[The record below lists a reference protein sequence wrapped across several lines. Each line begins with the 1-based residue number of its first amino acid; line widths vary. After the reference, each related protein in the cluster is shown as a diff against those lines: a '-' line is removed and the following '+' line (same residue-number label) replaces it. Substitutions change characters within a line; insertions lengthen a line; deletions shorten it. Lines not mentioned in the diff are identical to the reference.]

1 MGGWGCHQVHGM
13 VGGDDA
19 LVCGLIGVS
28 LRNKLLVPLGS
39 SLGTE
44 HVENVDVGRVVRHL
58 AEGVDE
64 RVVLVIHPAYLA
76 AVGSSRLN

>member
-1 MGGWGCHQVHGM
+1 M

-39 SLGTE
+39 LGTE

-58 AEGVDE
+58 AKGVDE
-64 RVVLVIHPAYLA
+64 RVVLVIHRALA
-76 AVGSSRLN
+76 VWSRLN